1 MTRGSLT
8 TFSIANDVSRY
19 FALVPAI
26 FSAGIPGLQTL
37 NIMNLYSPQS
47 VVIAS
52 LIYNSLIIPFLIPLA
67 MKGVDYQ
74 AESSAKLLRKNLVMY
89 GGAGLIAPFISI
101 KLIDMILV
109 MLGVF

>member
-1 MTRGSLT
+1 
-8 TFSIANDVSRY
+8 
-19 FALVPAI
+19 
-26 FSAGIPGLQTL
+26 
-37 NIMNLYSPQS
+37 
-47 VVIAS
+47 
-52 LIYNSLIIPFLIPLA
+52 

-74 AESSAKLLRKNLVMY
+74 AESSAKLLRKNLFMY